1 MKTLIRPQLKT
12 TIAISRNQKYKKNL
26 QVRKGYFNAAK
37 LLFHFKYII
46 LFSNLF
52 IFLLVPDSPELHSDL
67 CNRYN
72 SQEACNVW

>member
-1 MKTLIRPQLKT
+1 MKTLIKPQLKS

-26 QVRKGYFNAAK
+26 QVEKLGLNSAK
-37 LLFHFKYII
+37 LLFHLKYII
-46 LFSNLF
+46 LFSSLF
-52 IFLLVPDSPELHSDL
+52 IFLLVSDSPELHSDL